1 MSMAPPAPP
10 SPVIDYGT
18 KRPLSD
24 RINFRLLTIVAI
36 FSLLVGIPVY
46 NFIKIQ
52 VTHGIERDGN
62 LFRVDLKKMGYFPF
76 DEMAGTIND
85 IPPDFRKLD
94 GKEVALEGFIAPT
107 DVSGPQIDHF
117 QLVYNVAK
125 CCYGGPPKVQ
135 ERVFAFVRNGTI
147 DYTDA
152 EIRAIGTLHLAMAK
166 DKDTGKII
174 AVYTMDVKRVEPL

>member
-1 MSMAPPAPP
+1 MSMAPAP
-10 SPVIDYGT
+10 SPIIDYGT

-46 NFIKIQ
+46 NFVKIQ
-52 VTHGIERDGN
+52 VTHGIEKDGD

-76 DEMAGTIND
+76 DEMAGSVSD
-85 IPPDFRKLD
+85 VPPDFRKLD

-107 DVSGPQIDHF
+107 DVSGPQVDHF

-135 ERVFAFVRNGTI
+135 ERVFAFVPNGTI

-152 EIRAIGTLHLAMAK
+152 EIRAIGTLHVMLNK
-166 DKDTGKII
+166 DKDTGKILT
-174 AVYTMDVKRVEPL
+174 VYVMDVKRVEPL